1 MLDIVPFHLHKLDV
15 RGPLWCWRKQC
26 CCCHDNGSIAF
37 TLTHAECFLAATRP
51 PGYDCRCCGGKRDR
65 AGRTCPGLWIRTTDW
80 PHVWVTAARLSRWNA
95 PYKEATN
102 CCQLTTTSTRE
113 AKPPQR
119 RHAAKQQQ
127 QQLLFP
133 VYELWLI
140 PLWHQ
145 RGTSFPASP
154 LWREHQEDGAPWFS
168 LAAPW
173 HPSGTTQTSLY

>member
-1 MLDIVPFHLHKLDV
+1 MTTDQSPSLSH
-15 RGPLWCWRKQC
+15 
-26 CCCHDNGSIAF
+26 
-37 TLTHAECFLAATRP
+37 TRYVFSGNPP
-51 PGYDCRCCGGKRDR
+51 PGYDYRCCGGKRDR
-65 AGRTCPGLWIRTTDW
+65 AGRTCPGLRIRTNDS

-102 CCQLTTTSTRE
+102 CWQLTTTSTRE
-113 AKPPQR
+113 AKPPR
-119 RHAAKQQQ
+119 WRHAAKQQQ
-127 QQLLFP
+127 QRQQLLFP

-154 LWREHQEDGAPWFS
+154 LWREHQEDGAPWFR

-173 HPSGTTQTSLY
+173 HPSRTTQTSLY